1 MILNGVEVSQGQH
14 KVVKIK
20 VGRLSS
26 GTNIN
31 IFAHVYRANKPGKKI
46 LLLGGVHG
54 DEINGVEIVRRSITE
69 GYFDNLQQG
78 TIIAIPLLNVFGFI
92 NLSRDVPGGKDV
104 NRSFPGTST
113 GTLASRVANK
123 LMKIILP
130 NVDLVLDFH
139 TGGDERYNYP
149 QVRYTKNNAQ
159 AFEIAKVFNAPF
171 TIQKP
176 TISKSLRKVANDNN
190 IPVVVYEGGES
201 KRFDEFSIKVGQK
214 GIENVMGHFGLIKQK
229 IKDEEQSILINKT
242 SWIRARDSGLF
253 RSFKVPGM
261 QIAEKEHLG
270 VLNDVLGGAEKRIIS
285 NRKAYIL
292 GHNNAPVVNMGDAL
306 FNLGWYKEESL

>member
-1 MILNGVEVSQGQH
+1 MILNGTEVNQGQH
-14 KVVKIK
+14 KVVKIR

-26 GTNIN
+26 GTNIS
-31 IFAHVYRANKPGKKI
+31 IFAHVYRAGRPGKKI

-69 GYFDNLQQG
+69 GYFDDLQTG

-92 NLSRDVPGGKDV
+92 DLNRDVPGGRDV

-113 GTLASRVANK
+113 GTLASRIANK
-123 LMKIILP
+123 LTKNILP
-130 NVDLVLDFH
+130 NVDFVLDFH
-139 TGGDERYNYP
+139 TGGAQRYNYP
-149 QVRYTKNNAQ
+149 QVRYTKNNDE
-159 AFEIAKVFNAPF
+159 AFEIAKAFNAPF
-171 TIQKP
+171 MIEKP

-201 KRFDEFSIKVGQK
+201 KRFDDFSIKVGQK
-214 GIENVMGHFGLIKQK
+214 GIKNVMARFGLIDQQAKEEKQ
-229 IKDEEQSILINKT
+229 SLSINKT

-253 RSFKVPGM
+253 RSLKVSGM
-261 QIAEKEHLG
+261 QIVEKESLG
-270 VLNDVLGGAEKRIIS
+270 ILNDVLGDTEKKIIS

-292 GHNNAPVVNMGDAL
+292 GHNNSPVVNMGDAL
-306 FNLGWYKEESL
+306 FNLGWYKE

>member
-14 KVVKIK
+14 KIVKIK

-26 GTNIN
+26 GTDIN

-46 LLLGGVHG
+46 LLLGGLHG
-54 DEINGVEIVRRSITE
+54 DEINGVEIIRRSMTQ
-69 GYFDNLQQG
+69 GYFDDLQMG
-78 TIIAIPLLNVFGFI
+78 TIIAIPLLNAFGFI

-104 NRSFPGTST
+104 NRSFPGTGT
-113 GTLASRVANK
+113 GSLASRVANK

-139 TGGDERYNYP
+139 TGGAERYNYP
-149 QVRYTKNNAQ
+149 QVRYTKNNVEAL
-159 AFEIAKVFNAPF
+159 EIAKAFKAPF
-171 TIQKP
+171 TIEKP

-201 KRFDEFSIKVGQK
+201 KRFDEFSIKIGQK
-214 GIENVMGHFGLIKQK
+214 GIKNVMAYFGLISQQV
-229 IKDEEQSILINKT
+229 IDESQSVLINKT

-253 RSFKVPGM
+253 RGFKVSGM
-261 QIAEKEHLG
+261 QIVEKEYLG
-270 VLNDVLGGAEKRIIS
+270 VLNDVLGDTEKKIVS

-306 FNLGWYKEESL
+306 FNLGWYKE